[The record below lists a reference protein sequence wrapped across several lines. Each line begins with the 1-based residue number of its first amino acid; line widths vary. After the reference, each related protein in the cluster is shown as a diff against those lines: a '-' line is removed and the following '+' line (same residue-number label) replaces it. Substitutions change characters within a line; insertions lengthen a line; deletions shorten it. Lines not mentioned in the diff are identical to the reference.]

1 LQGGKHVEPFARII
15 VNILHERLDRSFT
28 YSIPEGMNVKVG
40 SRVIVPFGTRRLE
53 GYCVEI
59 SSGGFSGETKQI
71 EEVLDEVPLLTGELV
86 DLASWGAGRYL
97 CRKIDFLQ
105 AMIPSG
111 VRWTTNQWV
120 SYTGIGEPD
129 NPSLAYLKKRGAIKL
144 SVWVKKFPLLE
155 QGTMLRHM
163 QQSGIISIRRQEHRG
178 VSEKT
183 VRTVS
188 LTKEAHYAEV
198 KGKQQSLAL
207 RILLDQGTVTV
218 PELKSL
224 GIGDAVL
231 RALTEKG
238 LVEIG
243 QTQVMR
249 SPLSG
254 EKTEASGV
262 PELTQAQAD
271 ALRLIES
278 GAAGEEPPRPVLL
291 HGVTGSGKTEVYLQ
305 AISRMMKSGK
315 GSIVLVPE
323 IALTPQMIERF
334 TGRFGDNVAVLH
346 SRLSAGERY
355 DEWRR
360 IVSGEALVVIGARS
374 AVFAPF
380 KELGLLILDEEHE
393 HTYKQEEAPRYH
405 AREIALWRARRH
417 HATVVLGSAT
427 PSLESYRKA
436 VLQEYTLCNLPERI
450 EKRPLP
456 PVEVVD
462 MRQELKEG
470 HRSIFSRALLAGL
483 EETVKGGRQAILFL
497 NRRGFATFVLC
508 RECGFVMRC
517 PSCQVSLKFHLTGEQ
532 LRCHYCDY
540 SESYPVSC
548 PSCSGRYIRHFGTG
562 TQKVEEELL
571 RFFPDIRAIRLDA
584 DTTSKKGSHQKILSS
599 FKSGQF
605 NVLIGTQMVAKGL
618 DFPNVTLVGVITADT
633 ALNLPDFR
641 AGERTFQLLTQVSGR
656 AGRSAAGGSVVVQT
670 YAPGHYAVVAAKT
683 HDYQDFYSQEIQTRE
698 ELGYPPF
705 SHLVRLLLAGSE
717 EGKVI
722 DAAGELAALLEQHA
736 EVLGPSPC
744 PIAKLR
750 GNFRWHLL
758 VRSEMLAPLLD
769 AVDEST
775 TVFRKSPL
783 AGSVRVSVDVD
794 PQSLL

>member
-1 LQGGKHVEPFARII
+1 MRLFAQII
-15 VNILHERLDRSFT
+15 VNIHHDSLDRSFT
-28 YSIPEGMNVKVG
+28 YGIPESMELSVG
-40 SRVIVPFGTRRLE
+40 SRVIVPFGQQRLE
-53 GYCVEI
+53 GYCIEI
-59 SSGGFSGETKQI
+59 SSGGFSGDIKDI
-71 EEVLDEVPLLTGELV
+71 EEVLDDDPLLTEELV
-86 DLASWGAGRYL
+86 ELASWGAERYL
-97 CRKIDFLQ
+97 CRKVDFLQ

-111 VRWTTNQWV
+111 VRWTNNKWV
-120 SYTGIGEPD
+120 SYTGTGEPD
-129 NPSLAYLKKRGAIKL
+129 SLHLEYLNKAGPIKL
-144 SVWVKKFPLLE
+144 SRWLKEFPSLG
-155 QGTMLRHM
+155 QGSMLRQM
-163 QQSGIISIRRQEHRG
+163 RQKGIITIRSQEHRG
-178 VSEKT
+178 VREKK
-183 VRTVS
+183 VRTYS
-188 LTKEAHYAEV
+188 LAEQPLGVEV
-198 KGKQQSLAL
+198 KGSKQLIVLNVL
-207 RILLDQGTVTV
+207 REKGTVSA
-218 PELKSL
+218 PAFKEM
-224 GIGDAVL
+224 GISDAVL
-231 RALTEKG
+231 RTLVKNG
-238 LVEIG
+238 LVNMGE
-243 QTQVMR
+243 TRVMR
-249 SPLSG
+249 SPLS
-254 EKTEASGV
+254 EKAEAYDI
-262 PELTQAQAD
+262 PNLTSAQVD
-271 ALRLIES
+271 TLCVIERETNEEQSRPILI
-278 GAAGEEPPRPVLL
+278 

-305 AISRMMKSGK
+305 AISLMIKRGK

-334 TGRFGDNVAVLH
+334 TGRFGDRVAVLH

-360 IVSGEALVVIGARS
+360 IVSGEALVVVGARS

-380 KELGLLILDEEHE
+380 KELGLIILDEEHE

-405 AREIALWRARRH
+405 ARDVALWRAQRQ

-427 PSLESYRKA
+427 PSLESYRNA
-436 VLQEYTLCNLPERI
+436 LREEYVLCSMPERI
-450 EKRPLP
+450 EKRPMP
-456 PVEVVD
+456 PVDVVD

-470 HRSIFSRALLAGL
+470 HRSIFSRALLSAL
-483 EETVKGGRQAILFL
+483 EKTFKEEHQAILFL

-508 RECGFVMRC
+508 RECGHVMRC

-540 SESYPVSC
+540 SESYPVNC
-548 PSCSGRYIRHFGTG
+548 PTCSGRYIRHFGTG

-571 RFFPDIRAIRLDA
+571 RFFPDIRVARLDA
-584 DTTSKKGSHQKILSS
+584 DTTARKGSHQKILNS
-599 FKSGQF
+599 FKNGHF

-656 AGRSAAGGSVVVQT
+656 AGRGAAGGSVVVQT
-670 YAPGHYAVVAAKT
+670 YAPEHYAVVAAKT
-683 HDYQDFYSQEIQTRE
+683 HDYEKFYFQEIQTRE

-705 SHLVRLLLAGSE
+705 SYLIRLLLAGSE

-722 DAAGELAALLEQHA
+722 DAAGELSALLEEHS

-758 VRSEMLAPLLD
+758 VRSDTTEALLT
-769 AVDEST
+769 AVKNAMAI
-775 TVFRKSPL
+775 FRKSPL
-783 AGSVRVSVDVD
+783 SSSIRVSVDVD

>member
-1 LQGGKHVEPFARII
+1 MEPFARII
-15 VNILHERLDRSFT
+15 VNIHHERLDRSFT
-28 YSIPEGMNVKVG
+28 YSIPEGMKVSVG
-40 SRVIVPFGTRRLE
+40 SRVIVPFGPRRLE

-59 SSGGFSGETKQI
+59 SSGGFSGKTKNI
-71 EEVLDEVPLLTGELV
+71 EEVLDDVPLLTEELV
-86 DLASWGAGRYL
+86 DLASWGADRYL

-120 SYTGIGEPD
+120 SYTGTDNPE
-129 NPSLAYLKKRGAIKL
+129 NPSLTYLKERGPIKL
-144 SVWVKKFPLLE
+144 SQWVKEFPMLE

-163 QQSGIISIRRQEHRG
+163 QQSGIITIRRQEQRG
-178 VSEKT
+178 VSKKT

-198 KGKQQSLAL
+198 KGIKQRLAL
-207 RILLDQGTVTV
+207 DVLLEQGTITVTG
-218 PELKSL
+218 LKEL

-231 RALTEKG
+231 RALAEKG
-238 LVEIG
+238 LVEMG
-243 QTQVMR
+243 QTQIMR

-254 EKTEASGV
+254 ENTEASHI
-262 PELTQAQAD
+262 PELTQTQAD
-271 ALRLIES
+271 ALCLIES
-278 GAAGEEPPRPVLL
+278 GATGEEPPRPVLL

-305 AISRMMKSGK
+305 AISRMVKSGK

-334 TGRFGDNVAVLH
+334 TGRFGGNVAVLH

-355 DEWRR
+355 DEWQR
-360 IVSGEALVVIGARS
+360 IVSGDALVVIGARS

-380 KELGLLILDEEHE
+380 KELGLIILDEEHE

-405 AREIALWRARRH
+405 ARDVALWRAHRH

-436 VLQEYTLCNLPERI
+436 LLLEYILCSLPERI
-450 EKRPLP
+450 EKRPMP
-456 PVEVVD
+456 PVAVVD

-548 PSCSGRYIRHFGTG
+548 PSCSGRYIRH
-562 TQKVEEELL
+562 
-571 RFFPDIRAIRLDA
+571 LDR
-584 DTTSKKGSHQKILSS
+584 K
-599 FKSGQF
+599 
-605 NVLIGTQMVAKGL
+605 
-618 DFPNVTLVGVITADT
+618 
-633 ALNLPDFR
+633 
-641 AGERTFQLLTQVSGR
+641 
-656 AGRSAAGGSVVVQT
+656 SVV
-670 YAPGHYAVVAAKT
+670 
-683 HDYQDFYSQEIQTRE
+683 
-698 ELGYPPF
+698 
-705 SHLVRLLLAGSE
+705 
-717 EGKVI
+717 
-722 DAAGELAALLEQHA
+722 
-736 EVLGPSPC
+736 
-744 PIAKLR
+744 
-750 GNFRWHLL
+750 
-758 VRSEMLAPLLD
+758 
-769 AVDEST
+769 
-775 TVFRKSPL
+775 
-783 AGSVRVSVDVD
+783 
-794 PQSLL
+794 